1 MLAMSAEAR
10 NSAHN
15 NDEAKGGHVTP
26 GKSPEHVYAT
36 AEEICDAVEKLT
48 EAELGRIHRAAQ
60 YALFGT
66 EYTNPHELLGEAV
79 QRTLEGVGVVEGR
92 HWPKNVHFVAYLI
105 KTMQSIAE
113 GSSSSIAQSRT
124 AHLETMAG
132 RDGDA
137 ELALAQ
143 EGFSSPDVIELALEV
158 EETNERQTRAAADA
172 ALIEA
177 HFASDEEIQFL
188 IMGDKDDMKP
198 SEIRAV
204 SGMDQTAYDTAR
216 RRFRRGLNT
225 LMPGR
230 RKS

>member
-1 MLAMSAEAR
+1 MSAAAR
-10 NSAHN
+10 SSAHN
-15 NDEAKGGHVTP
+15 NDEAIGGHVTTEE
-26 GKSPEHVYAT
+26 SPDHAYAT

-48 EAELGRIHRAAQ
+48 EAELGRIYRAAQ

-66 EYTNPHELLGEAV
+66 EYTNPNELLGEAV
-79 QRTLEGVGVVEGR
+79 KRTLEGVGVAEGR
-92 HWPKNVHFVAYLI
+92 HWPKHVHFVAYLI

-113 GSSSSIAQSRT
+113 GSSSSITQSRT
-124 AHLETMAG
+124 MYLETMAG
-132 RDGDA
+132 RDGGA

-143 EGFSSPDVIELALEV
+143 EGFSSRDVVELALEV
-158 EETNERQTRAAADA
+158 EETSERQARAAADA

-177 HFASDEEIQFL
+177 HFANDEEIQFL

-198 SEIRAV
+198 GEIRAV

>member
-1 MLAMSAEAR
+1 MSAEAR

-15 NDEAKGGHVTP
+15 NDNGKGIPVTT
-26 GKSPEHVYAT
+26 GKSADHAYAT
-36 AEEICDAVEKLT
+36 AEEICEAVERLT

-66 EYTNPHELLGEAV
+66 EYSNPLELLSEAV
-79 QRTLEGVGVVEGR
+79 QRTLEGVGVKDGR
-92 HWPKNVHFVAYLI
+92 HWPKNVHFVAYII

-113 GSSSSIAQSRT
+113 GSSSSITKSRT
-124 AHLETMAG
+124 EYLETMAG
-132 RDGDA
+132 HDGDA

-143 EGFSSPDVIELALEV
+143 EGFSSPDVIEQALEI
-158 EETNERQTRAAADA
+158 EETVERQARAAADA

-177 HFASDEEIQFL
+177 HFANDEEIQFL
-188 IMGDKDDMKP
+188 IMGDKDGMKP

-204 SGMDQTAYDTAR
+204 SGMDQTTYDTAR

-230 RKS
+230 RKA

>member
-1 MLAMSAEAR
+1 MSAEAK

-15 NDEAKGGHVTP
+15 NDQAKGGPVST
-26 GKSPEHVYAT
+26 EELTDRAYAT
-36 AEEICDAVEKLT
+36 TEDICEAVERLT
-48 EAELGRIHRAAQ
+48 EAELGRIRRAAQ
-60 YALFGT
+60 YVLFGT
-66 EYTNPHELLGEAV
+66 EYTDPLELLSEAV
-79 QRTLEGVGVVEGR
+79 QRTLEGVDVKQGR
-92 HWPKNVHFVAYLI
+92 HWPKDVDFVAYII
-105 KTMQSIAE
+105 KTMQSIAD
-113 GSSSSIAQSRT
+113 GSSSSIIQSRT
-124 AHLETMAG
+124 AYLETMAG

-143 EGFSSPDVIELALEV
+143 EGFSCLDVVEQAREV
-158 EETNERQTRAAADA
+158 EETNERQARAAADA

-188 IMGDKDDMKP
+188 IMGDKDGMTP

-204 SGMDQTAYDTAR
+204 SGMNQTTYDTAR

>member
-1 MLAMSAEAR
+1 MLTMSAMPKNA
-10 NSAHN
+10 AHTN
-15 NDEAKGGHVTP
+15 NEAKGGYVTT
-26 GKSPEHVYAT
+26 GKPDRAYAT
-36 AEEICDAVEKLT
+36 ADEIGEAVENLT

-66 EYTNPHELLGEAV
+66 EYTDPLELLGEAV
-79 QRTLEGVGVVEGR
+79 QRTLEGVGVTEGR
-92 HWPKNVHFVAYLI
+92 HWPKDVHFVAYI
-105 KTMQSIAE
+105 IRTMQSIAD
-113 GSSSSIAQSRT
+113 GSSDSIMQSRT

-137 ELALAQ
+137 EWALAQ
-143 EGFSSPDVIELALEV
+143 EGFSSPDVVEQALEV
-158 EETNERQTRAAADA
+158 EETTERQARAAADA
-172 ALIEA
+172 VLIEA
-177 HFASDEEIQFL
+177 HFADDEEIQFL
-188 IMGDKDDMKP
+188 IMGDKDGMKP
-198 SEIRAV
+198 DEIRAV

>member
-1 MLAMSAEAR
+1 MTTGE
-10 NSAHN
+10 
-15 NDEAKGGHVTP
+15 
-26 GKSPEHVYAT
+26 SPEYAT
-36 AEEICDAVEKLT
+36 AEEICDAVERLT
-48 EAELGRIHRAAQ
+48 EVELGRIRRAAH
-60 YALFGT
+60 YAIFGT
-66 EYTNPHELLGEAV
+66 EYTDPLELLGEAV
-79 QRTLEGVGVVEGR
+79 KRTLEGADVKGGR
-92 HWPKNVHFVAYLI
+92 HWPNGVHFVAYII

-113 GSSSSIAQSRT
+113 GSSSSITQSRT
-124 AHLETMAG
+124 EYLEVMAG
-132 RDGDA
+132 PEGDA
-137 ELALAQ
+137 ELSLAR
-143 EGFSSPDVIELALEV
+143 EGFSSTDVVAQALEV
-158 EETNERQTRAAADA
+158 EETNERQARAATDA

-230 RKS
+230 RKL

>member
-1 MLAMSAEAR
+1 MSAEAR
-10 NSAHN
+10 NSAHTN
-15 NDEAKGGHVTP
+15 NGAKGGHVTT
-26 GKSPEHVYAT
+26 GKSSDHAYAT
-36 AEEICDAVEKLT
+36 AEEICEAVERLT

-60 YALFGT
+60 YAIFGT
-66 EYTNPHELLGEAV
+66 EYTDRLELLGEAV
-79 QRTLEGVGVVEGR
+79 QRTLEGVGIKEGR
-92 HWPKNVHFVAYLI
+92 HWPKDVDFVAYI
-105 KTMQSIAE
+105 IRTMQSIAD
-113 GSSSSIAQSRT
+113 GSSSSITQLRT
-124 AHLETMAG
+124 AYLETMAG

-137 ELALAQ
+137 ELALTQ
-143 EGFSSPDVIELALEV
+143 EGFSSPDVFEQALEI
-158 EETNERQTRAAADA
+158 EEKNERHAQAAADV

-177 HFASDEEIQFL
+177 YFASDDEIQFL
-188 IMGDKDDMKP
+188 IMGDKDGMKP

>member
-1 MLAMSAEAR
+1 MSARAK
-10 NSAHN
+10 NTVHIN
-15 NDEAKGGHVTP
+15 NEGKGGYVTS
-26 GKSPEHVYAT
+26 GKPTDRAYAT
-36 AEEICDAVEKLT
+36 AEEIGEAVDGLT
-48 EAELGRIHRAAQ
+48 AAELRRIYLAAQ

-79 QRTLEGVGVVEGR
+79 QRTLEGVGVKEGR
-92 HWPKNVHFVAYLI
+92 HWPKDVNFVAYI
-105 KTMQSIAE
+105 IRTMQSIAD
-113 GSSSSIAQSRT
+113 GSSDSIIQSRT
-124 AHLETMAG
+124 VHLETMAG
-132 RDGDA
+132 RNGDT

-143 EGFSSPDVIELALEV
+143 EGFYFPHVVEQALEI
-158 EETNERQTRAAADA
+158 EETTERQARAAADS

-177 HFASDEEIQFL
+177 HFADDEEIQFI
-188 IMGDKDDMKP
+188 IMGDKDGMKP
-198 SEIRAV
+198 DEIRAV

>member
-1 MLAMSAEAR
+1 MSARAK
-10 NSAHN
+10 NAVHIN
-15 NDEAKGGHVTP
+15 NEAKGGYVTT
-26 GKSPEHVYAT
+26 GKPPDRAYAT
-36 AEEICDAVEKLT
+36 AEEIGEAVDGLT
-48 EAELGRIHRAAQ
+48 AAELGRIYRAAQ

-66 EYTNPHELLGEAV
+66 EYTDPLELLGEAV
-79 QRTLEGVGVVEGR
+79 QRTLEGVGVKEGR
-92 HWPKNVHFVAYLI
+92 HWPKDVNFVAYII
-105 KTMQSIAE
+105 KTIQSIAD
-113 GSSSSIAQSRT
+113 GSSDSIIQSRT

-143 EGFSSPDVIELALEV
+143 EGFSSPDVVEQALEV
-158 EETNERQTRAAADA
+158 EETTERQARAAADS

-177 HFASDEEIQFL
+177 HFADDEEIQFL
-188 IMGDKDDMKP
+188 IMGDKDGMKP
-198 SEIRAV
+198 DEVRAV